1 MSSGWIGLVAMAL
14 GCSGSTTEE
23 PTDKDASEDTASPT
37 LPISTERSVLH
48 EVFTGSN
55 CGPCFG
61 ADALIDEV
69 LHETTRRYTVIKY
82 QVGSDPYTTTEGVR
96 RRMFYLPGESTYAIP
111 HVHADGVN
119 GFHPAEIND
128 SAGYALSNLDAF
140 ADIESPLRLWVT
152 HTVTE
157 QTVDISIGWTA
168 LSDVLSE
175 DLVVHAAIIEN
186 KTTANVGTN
195 GQAEFHQVMKKMV
208 PDNEGT
214 ALSGLSREDEG
225 SLDLSYTFVGDYNGE
240 TVYGD
245 FVDHTIEHT
254 VEEFDDL
261 DVVVWVQDNDTWQV
275 HQSAWTIE

>member
-1 MSSGWIGLVAMAL
+1 MLAGWIGWMAMGL
-14 GCSGSTTEE
+14 GCTSPAEPEDKGSDSG
-23 PTDKDASEDTASPT
+23 EDTAST
-37 LPISTERSVLH
+37 ALPLATERSVLH

-61 ADALIDEV
+61 ADAQLDEV
-69 LHETTRRYTVIKY
+69 LHETTRRYTVIKF

-111 HVHADGVN
+111 YVHADGVN

-128 SAGYALSNLDAF
+128 NAGYALENLDGF

-168 LSDVLSE
+168 LSDVLSD

-186 KTTANVGTN
+186 QTTGNVGTN
-195 GQAEFHQVMKKMV
+195 GQSEFHQVMKKMA
-208 PDNEGT
+208 PDNDGT
-214 ALSGLSREDEG
+214 LLSALSREDEG
-225 SLDLSYTFVGDYNGE
+225 TLDLSYTFVGEYNGE

-261 DVVVWVQDNDTWQV
+261 EVVVWVQDSATWEV
-275 HQSAWTIE
+275 LQSAWTIE